1 MRHLLLLICVGLLS
15 SCALRSTVV
24 YPLPGNGLC
33 GVHHNPLERRIVQ
46 VSYGYPAYDEAYVA
60 AMGRDFPHAEAVVNG
75 GCDPSPGPRK
85 APVLVCAE
93 CKRAQQRWARRHP
106 SNWQAKLVLNE
117 R

>member
-1 MRHLLLLICVGLLS
+1 MRGLLLLVCMGLLAA
-15 SCALRSTVV
+15 CASRSTAV
-24 YPLPGNGLC
+24 YPVPGTGLC
-33 GVHHNPLERRIVQ
+33 ELHYVPMERKIVQ

-60 AMGRDFPHAEAVVNG
+60 AMGRDFPHAEAEVNG

-85 APVLVCAE
+85 APVLVCPE

-106 SNWQAKLVLNE
+106 NNWQAKLVLNE